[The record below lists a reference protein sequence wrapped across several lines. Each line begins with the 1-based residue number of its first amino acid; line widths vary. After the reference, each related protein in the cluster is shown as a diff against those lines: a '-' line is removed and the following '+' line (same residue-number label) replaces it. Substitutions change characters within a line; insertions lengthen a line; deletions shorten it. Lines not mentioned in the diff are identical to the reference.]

1 MLKEKKRIAD
11 SNIPQPNSLSPCQS
25 PLHNYNTLTS
35 SFVLHKSILYVLV
48 IAIFF
53 FFLAVLGLS
62 CSTKDRQSSL
72 RHVDC
77 LVIA

>member
-53 FFLAVLGLS
+53 FFWLCWVLVVA
-62 CSTKDRQSSL
+62 RRIVSL
-72 RHVDC
+72 H
-77 LVIA
+77 